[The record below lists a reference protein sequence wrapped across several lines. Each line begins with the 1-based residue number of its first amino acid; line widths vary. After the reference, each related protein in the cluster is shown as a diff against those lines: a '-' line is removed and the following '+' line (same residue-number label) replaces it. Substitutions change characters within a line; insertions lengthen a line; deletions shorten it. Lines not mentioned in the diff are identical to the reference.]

1 MKTSQHLLSSVCI
14 ALKVS
19 PYAQATTL
27 QSSFE
32 GPGRL
37 ECFRGECDF
46 NVDHGF
52 GCSDPCHTHTRS
64 NMYEYT
70 FEDVSVMS
78 DDLFLPTETTRNTDM
93 SDLPC
98 YYMHASLI
106 NTTDWFDPW
115 PLKIDE
121 GCHAVCTGCT
131 FYQTLTFSGP
141 GSLACTDG
149 SCYNYTYGNK
159 YNDCGVDLE
168 DVSGDWVIKPQRME
182 VVKSIRSSID
192 LNPSKN
198 GKPLFDA
205 SLSGVHNIS
214 HQYFLRIVKSVRKFT
229 HTIFSPSQTL
239 SEWKDEFLHSSLLEV
254 RELLKLGSNIG
265 SSISDSLEVVG
276 SSDGTSTAVIN
287 EGNSRSLNL
296 SDDTLLGDTNVRS
309 VDDKTVSI
317 IRNGAVQE
325 LILPF
330 GKRLGEAEDRMKELP
345 YALYDSQ
352 DILVRDIVNTG
363 KGSIKKGLA
372 LLGGIQINT
381 SPDTLDYFHPLRFDY
396 YDENGNF
403 VEDLLPSL

>member
-168 DVSGDWVIKPQRME
+168 DVSGDWGELSTVF
-182 VVKSIRSSID
+182 SGDNSSYVFQ
-192 LNPSKN
+192 
-198 GKPLFDA
+198 GFE
-205 SLSGVHNIS
+205 H
-214 HQYFLRIVKSVRKFT
+214 
-229 HTIFSPSQTL
+229 
-239 SEWKDEFLHSSLLEV
+239 
-254 RELLKLGSNIG
+254 
-265 SSISDSLEVVG
+265 
-276 SSDGTSTAVIN
+276 
-287 EGNSRSLNL
+287 
-296 SDDTLLGDTNVRS
+296 
-309 VDDKTVSI
+309 
-317 IRNGAVQE
+317 
-325 LILPF
+325 
-330 GKRLGEAEDRMKELP
+330 
-345 YALYDSQ
+345 
-352 DILVRDIVNTG
+352 
-363 KGSIKKGLA
+363 
-372 LLGGIQINT
+372 INT
-381 SPDTLDYFHPLRFDY
+381 VENEPIRLRKGCSLDC
-396 YDENGNF
+396 YDCSF
-403 VEDLLPSL
+403 VEDIAIPIKGPWRPLRGKKYFRFHQ